1 MDVPAETRGQ
11 SGSMDSTDVSRGSE
25 LDTQLQQFCKS
36 RQAILGISQKLRAKI
51 NTNVIREDN
60 DHIKILKLIYIAVT
74 VTTGEYTTQ
83 TYTY

>member
-51 NTNVIREDN
+51 NTDVVSEDN
-60 DHIKILKLIYIAVT
+60 DHIKIPKLIYIAVAI
-74 VTTGEYTTQ
+74 TTGQYSTLT
-83 TYTY
+83 

>member
-36 RQAILGISQKLRAKI
+36 RQAILGISQKLRPKI
-51 NTNVIREDN
+51 NTGVVRKDN
-60 DHIKILKLIYIAVT
+60 DHTKILKLIYIAVPIA
-74 VTTGEYTTQ
+74 TGQYTTL
-83 TYTY
+83 TYAY

>member
-36 RQAILGISQKLRAKI
+36 RQEILWIIQKLRAKI
-51 NTNVIREDN
+51 NN
-60 DHIKILKLIYIAVT
+60 DVVSEEKITSNYSN
-74 VTTGEYTTQ
+74 
-83 TYTY
+83 

>member
-36 RQAILGISQKLRAKI
+36 RQSILGISQKLRAKI
-51 NTNVIREDN
+51 NVNVVSD
-60 DHIKILKLIYIAVT
+60 IKILKLIYIAVT
-74 VTTGEYTTQ
+74 VNSWRVHYTNLHLLTMK
-83 TYTY
+83 